1 MDLYSQI
8 IINAVEI
15 AKDAVVKID
24 VLKKDKQGKKTPAGS
39 GSGFL
44 FSSDGYLFTNSHVVN
59 GAEQIKL
66 SFSDGRE
73 HEAQLIGEDPDS
85 DLALLKT
92 DATGLVTAK
101 LGDSSGIRIGQLVV
115 AIGNPYGYQHTVTS
129 GVVSALGRTL
139 RTQTGRLID
148 NVVQTDAALNPGNS
162 GGPLIDTDG
171 QVVGVNTA
179 TIRGAQGLCF
189 AIGINTATSILPELI
204 QEGRVRRAYLGL
216 MTQTV
221 DLHSRVIQFHHL
233 KNRRGLFVVSVEGG
247 SPAEKAGIQEG
258 DFIVAFCDC
267 NVESSD
273 DLFRLLTKDKIGS
286 FQYITVLR
294 HQQKLDLRVT
304 PVENNTKAKTPS
316 R

>member
-24 VLKKDKQGKKTPAGS
+24 VLKKDKQGKKAPAGS

-233 KNRRGLFVVSVEGG
+233 KNRRGLFVVSVEAG

-258 DFIVAFCDC
+258 DFIVAFCDRD
-267 NVESSD
+267 VESSD
-273 DLFRLLTKDKIGS
+273 DLFRLLTKDKIGA

-304 PVENNTKAKTPS
+304 PVENNTRAKTLS